1 MPITTEHPAACD
13 RRVWTGRRPL
23 LRRQAPCGVKSPE
36 PGPRLGCPDRET
48 RASRGPAPRSTCAAP
63 RGCSGQ
69 PLRAAGGGGRPCP
82 VLPWD
87 GPARRPPPGS
97 RRKPRVRRPG
107 ATRRLSSRVA
117 RVQRSSPL
125 AGFAF
130 SQTPGC
136 DPLCAWPGRPHLGTG
151 ACWAVAACGL
161 TGHLRLRV
169 AAALP
174 GTTVASLGVGGLRP
188 PTRCRGSGSRE
199 LTRAGVPGT
208 CRRRSGVS
216 AAPGLPQGKGRGSRT
231 RGA

>member
-13 RRVWTGRRPL
+13 GRVWTGRRPL

-36 PGPRLGCPDRET
+36 PGPRPGCPDCET

-97 RRKPRVRRPG
+97 RRKPRVRRPR

-174 GTTVASLGVGGLRP
+174 GTTAASLGVGERRP